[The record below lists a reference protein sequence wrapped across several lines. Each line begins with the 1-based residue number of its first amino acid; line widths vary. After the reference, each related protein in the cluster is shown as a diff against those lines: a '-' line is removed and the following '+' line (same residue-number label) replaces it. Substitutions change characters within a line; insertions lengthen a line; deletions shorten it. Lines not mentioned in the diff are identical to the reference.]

1 MKRTLLLLLATL
13 SLLASFAEN
22 TGVQG
27 AREQYSRGDRE
38 RLVVFE
44 IFTRST

>member
-1 MKRTLLLLLATL
+1 MKIIVKIWVIFLLLFVGVSCL
-13 SLLASFAEN
+13 SIQPTQASQNRAVSE
-22 TGVQG
+22 
-27 AREQYSRGDRE
+27 E